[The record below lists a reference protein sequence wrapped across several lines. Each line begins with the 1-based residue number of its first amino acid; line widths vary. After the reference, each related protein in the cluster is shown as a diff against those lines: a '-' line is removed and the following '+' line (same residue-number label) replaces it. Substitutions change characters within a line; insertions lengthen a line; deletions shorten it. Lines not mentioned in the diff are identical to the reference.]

1 MIFLKSINCYSLN
14 DQRAF
19 ILSHALSNPQV
30 INVKL
35 VQTKL
40 WKRGKQI
47 WKIGF
52 KFFWCIFHLL
62 CRFSFPIS
70 FWWQVWTQHTAGKT
84 GDISENRMA
93 HKGWREIF
101 YHGNQLSH
109 IQCHFY
115 QILNFFRKKKSWN
128 MLNSK
133 SFFHAWFVQ
142 KIESESSVVK
152 TFTI

>member
-1 MIFLKSINCYSLN
+1 MIFLKSINCYSLH

-40 WKRGKQI
+40 WKGGKHKEVLI
-47 WKIGF
+47 FGV
-52 KFFWCIFHLL
+52 FFIFFVDFLFQFHFDGK
-62 CRFSFPIS
+62 CEPNTPQVKQETFQKTEWPIKADVKYSIMETSWATSNVTFIKYWIS
-70 FWWQVWTQHTAGKT
+70 FV
-84 GDISENRMA
+84 
-93 HKGWREIF
+93 
-101 YHGNQLSH
+101 
-109 IQCHFY
+109 
-115 QILNFFRKKKSWN
+115 KKSWN